1 MIIIRLIKRL
11 KDVAKDW
18 RYYRSVLQIV
28 NAASKHPDG
37 RRYPRLE
44 ALKRKLEEDLPD
56 TELGE
61 DLPDTELGED
71 LPDTELGEDLPAFD
85 DPLRAVPRRWD
96 TELGE
101 DLPDT
106 ELGEETIQGSLSETS
121 STTKPG
127 SLSETGSTVK
137 PDTQVTVKQLEEFL
151 SFLRKH
157 GIG

>member
-28 NAASKHPDG
+28 NAAGKHPDG

-71 LPDTELGEDLPAFD
+71 LPDTELGEDLP
-85 DPLRAVPRRWD
+85 D

-106 ELGEETIQGSLSETS
+106 ELVS
-121 STTKPG
+121 
-127 SLSETGSTVK
+127 
-137 PDTQVTVKQLEEFL
+137 DTQVTVKQLEEFL